1 MPQLGCDAP
10 LLAAALQAS
19 VQHAASGLLPAGR
32 VRHVVLYASEPE
44 AQAAAEAFLSSC
56 GCPQHVVEVE
66 VCDPSPQGAEPAAAA
81 AGAAAGAALPLPPK
95 QQQER
100 HAASRLP
107 IGHQSGP
114 GAANFKC
121 LSGPP

>member
-1 MPQLGCDAP
+1 M
-10 LLAAALQAS
+10 
-19 VQHAASGLLPAGR
+19 QHAASGLLPAGR
-32 VRHVVLYASEPE
+32 VKHVVLYASEPE
-44 AQAAAEAFLSSC
+44 AQAAAEPFLSSC

-66 VCDPSPQGAEPAAAA
+66 VCDPSPQGAEL
-81 AGAAAGAALPLPPK
+81 AGATAGATLPLPPK

-107 IGHQSGP
+107 IGHQSCP